1 MSKENNMAEKF
12 YITTP
17 IYYPS
22 GKWHIGT
29 CYTTIVCDAIARFK
43 RMQGVDVFYLTGTDE
58 HGQKIQK
65 VAQAAGVP
73 VKEYIDKIVG
83 ELKDLWKLLD
93 ISYDKFIRTTDEYHE
108 KAVQKIF
115 NKLYEQ
121 GDIYKSEYEGWYCTP
136 CEAFWTKSQLVDG
149 KCPDCGRPVELMK
162 EESYFF
168 KMSKYQDRIIKLIEE
183 NPDFLQP
190 VSRQNEMLNNFL
202 RPGLQDLCVSR
213 TSFDWGIKVP
223 FDPKHVVYV
232 WLDALTNYI
241 TALGYGS
248 DDTTLFD
255 KYWPA
260 DIHMMGK
267 EIVRF
272 HSIIWPAILMA
283 LDIPLPKK
291 VYGHGWLKFGT
302 DKMSKSKGNVVD
314 PFILCDRY
322 GVDALR
328 YYMLREVQF
337 GQDGSYTNESFIK
350 RINSDLTN
358 ELGNLVSRVTAMVT
372 QYFGGQIPAPNA
384 EEPIDTELKE
394 LCQGL
399 YGKLCKD
406 IDQLAVP
413 QALEHIWEVI
423 QRANKYIDE
432 TTPWILA
439 KSEEGKVR
447 LATVMYNLCEAIR
460 YVATTLRPFLTKTP
474 DKIFA
479 KLGIE
484 DEALKSFDSLTVFGA
499 TKVGTTVDKGEA
511 LFVRYDL
518 NKELAYMDGIIEE
531 QMKQAKA
538 KEEKQVENAVTIQE
552 IGIEEFEKVQL
563 KVGTI
568 VECEK
573 VPKADKLL
581 CSKVDL
587 GEGSLRT
594 IVSGIA
600 KYYTPEEMVGKQVVV
615 VTNLKPV
622 KLRGIESQGMV
633 LCASDDEGNLTLI
646 SPATKMKSGSEIR

>member
-1 MSKENNMAEKF
+1 MAEKF

-213 TSFDWGIKVP
+213 TSFDWGIQVP

-372 QYFGGQIPAPNA
+372 QYFGGQIPAPNL

-399 YGKLCKD
+399 YGKLCND

-439 KSEEGKVR
+439 KSEDGKVR

-484 DEALKSFDSLTVFGA
+484 DEALKSFDSLSTFGA
-499 TKVGTTVDKGEA
+499 TKVGTKVDKGEA

-587 GEGSLRT
+587 GEGSPRT